1 MMYEVRKD
9 LPFYFSLLI
18 LGTMRF
24 YPLGQKSKKR
34 FFVEL
39 IVMLILGNVIC
50 ADVLVLFGSSLKSMS
65 LTLRAQEIIKLSS
78 RWRLLSGHIIISVCP
93 GNYRN

>member
-24 YPLGQKSKKR
+24 YPLSQKSKKR